1 MNADTPHRSPDT
13 SSCLMTNGSFSVGRI
28 ASSPLRVN
36 FWNTDGTRALFI
48 VDKGT
53 VTFEGNADAAAQ
65 LFIDALTRRHAEQ
78 WTALEQRVL
87 VAEAELSKLSHH
99 NALMHISHQLAAAER
114 QLKQFR
120 LQSAPKRGN
129 HCSEQCIHYNQH
141 ISCSEQKEHALE
153 SGLHMIGCSL
163 TPGYLQEEVREE
175 GQ

>member
-1 MNADTPHRSPDT
+1 MNADTPRRSPDT

-36 FWNTDGTRALFI
+36 FWNTDGTWALFI

-114 QLKQFR
+114 QLKLFR
-120 LQSAPKRGN
+120 LQSAPNRGN

-141 ISCSEQKEHALE
+141 EDCFHKSKQALE
-153 SGLHMIGCSL
+153 MNISPINPVQ
-163 TPGYLQEEVREE
+163 PGALQEVADE
-175 GQ
+175 

>member
-120 LQSAPKRGN
+120 LQSAPNRGN
-129 HCSEQCIHYNQH
+129 HCSEQCIHYNQYED
-141 ISCSEQKEHALE
+141 CFQKSKQALE
-153 SGLHMIGCSL
+153 MNISPINPVQ
-163 TPGYLQEEVREE
+163 PGALQEVADE
-175 GQ
+175 